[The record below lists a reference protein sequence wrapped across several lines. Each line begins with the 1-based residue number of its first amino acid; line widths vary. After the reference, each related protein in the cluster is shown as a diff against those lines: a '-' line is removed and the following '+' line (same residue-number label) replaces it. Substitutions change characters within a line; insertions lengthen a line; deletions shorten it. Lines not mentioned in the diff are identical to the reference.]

1 MTIVPALWKI
11 RDATKMKRVLVTGS
25 EGSLM
30 QAVIPK
36 LIAQN
41 YYVVG
46 VDNLLRYGDESLLAN
61 VEYEF
66 VKMDLTDRKKVE
78 KLFKKVKPDYVIQ
91 AAARIYGVGGFNKY
105 CADILG
111 EDITLHNNI
120 LRAAAENN
128 VERVVYISS
137 SMVYENCPQDM
148 DEPVFEAMVD
158 RFTAPYTE
166 YGLSKFAGERLSIAF
181 AKQYGV
187 DYTIWRPFNII
198 TPHEKVNNQDLGVS
212 HVFADFIENIVV
224 KKMNPLP
231 IIGDGSQ
238 VRCFTWID
246 EVAEAIATHSF
257 TGATK
262 NEIYNLGNPE
272 PITMKQLAEII
283 YAEAGFDGELK
294 FETVANYKN
303 DVMVRIPNVNKAKQF
318 LNWQANKRVTESIRE
333 CLAQFA

>member
-1 MTIVPALWKI
+1 MKIIVC
-11 RDATKMKRVLVTGS
+11 GS

-36 LIAQN
+36 LVAQGHK
-41 YYVVG
+41 VIG
-46 VDNLLRYGDESLLAN
+46 VDNLGRYGNRPGHAK
-61 VEYEF
+61 VEYDF
-66 VKMDLTDRKKVE
+66 VCMDLTRRDEVE
-78 KLFKKVKPDYVIQ
+78 NLFEEVKPDYVIQ

-111 EDITLHNNI
+111 EDVTLHNNV
-120 LRAAAENN
+120 LRAAAENK
-128 VERVVYISS
+128 VKRVIYISS
-137 SMVYENCPQDM
+137 SMVYENCPQELDV
-148 DEPVFEAMVD
+148 PVFEAMVD
-158 RFTAPYTE
+158 RYPAPYTE

-181 AKQYGV
+181 AKQYGL

-198 TPHEKVNNQDLGVS
+198 TPYEKVNNQDLGVS
-212 HVFADFIENIVV
+212 HVFADFIENLVV

-246 EVAEAIATHSF
+246 EVADAIATHSF
-257 TGATK
+257 GDATK

-272 PITMKQLAEII
+272 PITMIELAALIHLVASEKGLITS
-283 YAEAGFDGELK
+283 DGLLT
-294 FETVANYKN
+294 ETVANYKN

-318 LNWQANKRVTESIRE
+318 LNWEAKKKVTESIRE
-333 CLAQFA
+333 CLNQFA

>member
-1 MTIVPALWKI
+1 MKI
-11 RDATKMKRVLVTGS
+11 LVCGS

-36 LIAQN
+36 LIAQGHE
-41 YYVVG
+41 VIG
-46 VDNLLRYGDESLLAN
+46 LDNLVRYGDRPGHAK
-61 VEYEF
+61 VDYEF
-66 VKMDLTDRKKVE
+66 VRMDLTDRDEVDNI
-78 KLFKKVKPDYVIQ
+78 FYAVKPDYVIQ

-111 EDITLHNNI
+111 EDITLHNNV
-120 LRAAAENN
+120 LRAAADPVNN
-128 VERVVYISS
+128 LRRVVYISS
-137 SMVYENCPQDM
+137 SMVYENCPQDIN
-148 DEPVFEAMVD
+148 EPVFEAMVD
-158 RFTAPYTE
+158 RFPAPYTE

-198 TPHEKVNNQDLGVS
+198 TPYEKVNNQDLGVS

-246 EVAEAIATHSF
+246 EVADAIATHSF
-257 TGATK
+257 GDATK

-283 YAEAGFDGELK
+283 YKEAGLDGELK

-318 LNWQANKRVTESIRE
+318 LNWEAKKKVTESIQE
-333 CLAQFA
+333 CLTQFA

>member
-1 MTIVPALWKI
+1 MKI
-11 RDATKMKRVLVTGS
+11 LVCGS

-36 LIAQN
+36 LIAQGHE
-41 YYVVG
+41 VIG
-46 VDNLLRYGDESLLAN
+46 LDNLVRYGDRPGHAK
-61 VEYEF
+61 VDYEF
-66 VKMDLTDRKKVE
+66 VRMDLTDRDEVDNI
-78 KLFKKVKPDYVIQ
+78 FYAVKPDYVIQ

-111 EDITLHNNI
+111 EDITLHNNV
-120 LRAAAENN
+120 LRAAADPVNN
-128 VERVVYISS
+128 VKRVVYISS
-137 SMVYENCPQDM
+137 SMVYENCPQDIN
-148 DEPVFEAMVD
+148 EPVFEAMVD
-158 RFTAPYTE
+158 RFPAPYTE

-198 TPHEKVNNQDLGVS
+198 TPYEKVNNQDLGVS

-246 EVAEAIATHSF
+246 EVADAIATHSF
-257 TGATK
+257 GDATK

-283 YAEAGFDGELK
+283 YKEAGLDGELK

-318 LNWQANKRVTESIRE
+318 LNWEAKKKVTESIRE
-333 CLAQFA
+333 CLTQFA